1 MRQWPLGKNFK
12 LTSGFGPRWG
22 THHSGIDIAAADGT
36 PFYACADGTIQYI
49 GTASGYGQWIVIDH
63 PASVGGGCTEYGHMW
78 NAFATGLK
86 AGDRVK
92 KGQLIGYVGS
102 NGQSTGPHLHLTVWE
117 RGYGGRRIDP
127 EQWLAGAKYPGE
139 TTPKINTKLDS
150 ATIFGIDV
158 SEHQDGMSLVRAAQE
173 GIKFAIL
180 RTTDGTYKDRC
191 YASHFDDAKNAG
203 LPCAAYHYLRN
214 PSEGTTVAQQ
224 VQASLE
230 VMGQRRLSMWIDVET
245 DAGLHVDHIRECKR
259 RFEAAG
265 VPVIGAYSYVPYW
278 EGRISPHEPD
288 SHEFG
293 AFWVAAYGANSIGA
307 PKDVYPGDGHKQWN
321 YPLGNQKPALWQFG
335 SQAVVAGRKVDINAF
350 RGSVDQLQK
359 LFKINDSLKEGKGR
373 MEKMIEEIW
382 KQLLGE
388 TGAGWEQLGQNAL
401 GQNLT
406 PVDALAAMRNE
417 LAEIRRDIETLKV
430 GK

>member
-1 MRQWPLGKNFK
+1 M
-12 LTSGFGPRWG
+12 
-22 THHSGIDIAAADGT
+22 
-36 PFYACADGTIQYI
+36 
-49 GTASGYGQWIVIDH
+49 
-63 PASVGGGCTEYGHMW
+63 
-78 NAFATGLK
+78 
-86 AGDRVK
+86 
-92 KGQLIGYVGS
+92 
-102 NGQSTGPHLHLTVWE
+102 
-117 RGYGGRRIDP
+117 
-127 EQWLAGAKYPGE
+127 
-139 TTPKINTKLDS
+139 
-150 ATIFGIDV
+150 
-158 SEHQDGMSLVRAAQE
+158 
-173 GIKFAIL
+173 
-180 RTTDGTYKDRC
+180 
-191 YASHFDDAKNAG
+191 
-203 LPCAAYHYLRN
+203 
-214 PSEGTTVAQQ
+214 AQQ

-278 EGRISPHEPD
+278 EGHISPHEPD

-307 PKDVYPGDGHKQWN
+307 PKDIYPGDGHKQWN
-321 YPLGNQKPALWQFG
+321 YPLGNQKPVIWQFG

-359 LFKINDSLKEGKGR
+359 LFKINDSLKEGKGC